1 MTSAAV
7 PDHPWL
13 LPGALADV
21 ASSGARPRRTARDW
35 LVDVHLFLFALGWA
49 VSVAWDARQ
58 PDPELAGRLPYE
70 WLQDLDTV
78 LGLLACAALW
88 LRRRWPFG
96 LAVAILP
103 LGLFSATAGVVLVAI
118 MFTVVVH
125 RPLSQIA
132 LVFGGSALT
141 SVSYAMLRPD
151 PVIGFWGELAWAA
164 VFTGSV
170 LAWGMFVRARRQL
183 ILSLRDRADRAE
195 AEQQLRV
202 AQARQL
208 ERTRIARE
216 MHDVL
221 AHRISLLSLHAGAL
235 EFRPDAPPEEVARAA
250 GVIRESAHA
259 ALQDLREVIGVLRA
273 DDPPPPGPASS
284 GQVPAGSA
292 RPGPAPAPAA
302 RSATTPQPAAVERP
316 QPTLADVPTLVA
328 ESRAAGM
335 RVEVVDTVEA
345 AGTAPV
351 ALGRGAY
358 RIVQEGLTN
367 ARKHAPGAAATVRL
381 SGAPGDGLTVDV
393 RNRWPVGA
401 GWQPV
406 IPGTGTGL
414 VGVAERVS
422 LAGGHLEHG
431 RDGSGDFRLT
441 AWLPWPA

>member
-1 MTSAAV
+1 MVTSAAV

-21 ASSGARPRRTARDW
+21 ASSGARPRRTTRDW
-35 LVDVHLFLFALGWA
+35 LVDAHLFLFALGWA
-49 VSVAWDARQ
+49 VVAAWDARQ

-70 WLQDLDTV
+70 WLQGLDTV

-88 LRRRWPFG
+88 FRRRWPLG
-96 LAVAILP
+96 LAVATLP
-103 LGLFSATAGVVLVAI
+103 LGLFSATAGVALVVI
-118 MFTVVVH
+118 MFTLVVH
-125 RPLSQIA
+125 RPLSQA
-132 LVFGGSALT
+132 TLVFGGSVLT

-151 PVIGFWGELAWAA
+151 PALGFRGELAWAA
-164 VFTGSV
+164 VFIGSV

-235 EFRPDAPPEEVARAA
+235 EFRPDAPPQEVARAA

-284 GQVPAGSA
+284 GHVPAGSA
-292 RPGPAPAPAA
+292 RPAPPRRPGRRRRRSRSRWSGHSRPWPTYPRWSRSPGPPACGWR
-302 RSATTPQPAAVERP
+302 RSTPSRRP
-316 QPTLADVPTLVA
+316 GPRP
-328 ESRAAGM
+328 SR
-335 RVEVVDTVEA
+335 
-345 AGTAPV
+345 
-351 ALGRGAY
+351 
-358 RIVQEGLTN
+358 
-367 ARKHAPGAAATVRL
+367 
-381 SGAPGDGLTVDV
+381 SGAG
-393 RNRWPVGA
+393 R
-401 GWQPV
+401 
-406 IPGTGTGL
+406 TGSSRRG
-414 VGVAERVS
+414 
-422 LAGGHLEHG
+422 
-431 RDGSGDFRLT
+431 
-441 AWLPWPA
+441 

>member
-21 ASSGARPRRTARDW
+21 ASSGARPRRTTRDW
-35 LVDVHLFLFALGWA
+35 LVDAHLFLFALGWA
-49 VSVAWDARQ
+49 VVAAWDAHQ
-58 PDPELAGRLPYE
+58 PVPELAGRLPYE
-70 WLQDLDTV
+70 WLQGVDTV

-88 LRRRWPFG
+88 FRRRWPLG
-96 LAVAILP
+96 LAVATLP
-103 LGLFSATAGVVLVAI
+103 LGLFSATAAVALVVI

-125 RPLSQIA
+125 RPLSQAA
-132 LVFGGSALT
+132 LVFGGGVLT

-151 PVIGFWGELAWAA
+151 PTIGIRGELAWAA
-164 VFTGSV
+164 VFIGSV

-183 ILSLRDRADRAE
+183 ILSLRERAERAE

-235 EFRPDAPPEEVARAA
+235 EFRPDAPPQEVARAA

-284 GQVPAGSA
+284 GRVPTGSA

-302 RSATTPQPAAVERP
+302 RSASRPQPAAVERP
-316 QPTLADVPTLVA
+316 QPTLADVPALVA

-367 ARKHAPGAAATVRL
+367 ARKHAPGAAVTVRL
-381 SGAPGDGLTVDV
+381 SGAPGEGLTVDV

-401 GWQPV
+401 GSQPV

-414 VGVAERVS
+414 IGVAERVS
-422 LAGGHLEHG
+422 LAGGRLEHG

>member
-1 MTSAAV
+1 MTSAVV

-21 ASSGARPRRTARDW
+21 ASSGARPRRTTRDW
-35 LVDVHLFLFALGWA
+35 LVDALLFLFALGWA
-49 VSVAWDARQ
+49 VAAAWDAGQ

-70 WLQDLDTV
+70 WLQSLDTV

-88 LRRRWPFG
+88 FRRRWPLG
-96 LAVAILP
+96 LAVATLP
-103 LGLFSATAGVVLVAI
+103 LGLFSATAAVALVVV

-125 RPLSQIA
+125 RPLSQAA
-132 LVFGGSALT
+132 LVFGGCALT

-151 PVIGFWGELAWAA
+151 PAIGWRGELAWAGI
-164 VFTGSV
+164 FTGSV

-235 EFRPDAPPEEVARAA
+235 EFRPDAPPQEVARAA

-273 DDPPPPGPASS
+273 EDPPPPGPASS
-284 GQVPAGSA
+284 GQVPTGSA
-292 RPGPAPAPAA
+292 RSGSAPTPAA
-302 RSATTPQPAAVERP
+302 RSAPEPAAVERP
-316 QPTLADVPTLVA
+316 QPTLADVPGLVA

-345 AGTAPV
+345 AGTAPA

-367 ARKHAPGAAATVRL
+367 ARKHAPGAAVTVRL
-381 SGAPGDGLTVDV
+381 SGAPGEGLTVDV
-393 RNRWPVGA
+393 RNRWPVGT
-401 GWQPV
+401 GSSPV

-422 LAGGHLEHG
+422 LAGGRLEHG